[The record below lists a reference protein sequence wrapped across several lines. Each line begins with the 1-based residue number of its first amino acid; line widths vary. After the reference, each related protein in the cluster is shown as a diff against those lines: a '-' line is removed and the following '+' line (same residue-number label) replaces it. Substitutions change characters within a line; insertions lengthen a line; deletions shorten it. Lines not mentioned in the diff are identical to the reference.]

1 MVNHITFDAIGT
13 KWDIEFLGETITQ
26 DSSHIIAEIRTRIAD
41 FDKKFSRFRDD
52 SLIADIA
59 RQKGMYTLPAEAQA
73 LFDVHKKLYDGTNGA
88 FSPLVGNTMVD
99 AGYDA
104 TYSLQAKENIR
115 RAPAWNEALDYKFP
129 ELTVKIPV
137 VLDFGAGGKGY
148 LADLVAAC
156 LQDFG
161 VNNYCI
167 NAGGDIVYH
176 QLAYEPL
183 SIALED
189 PFDTTMAVGV
199 AKIKD
204 GSLSG
209 SAGNR
214 RAWAGF
220 HHIINPKTGQS
231 PIDIAAVWV
240 YAKDG
245 LLSDSISTAL
255 FLIGPKKIASI
266 FDFEY
271 AIFKSD
277 RSLEYSKH
285 FPAEFFVD

>member
-1 MVNHITFDAIGT
+1 MANQLTFEAIGT
-13 KWDIEFLGETITQ
+13 TWDIELLNQPLTQ
-26 DSSHIIAEIRTRIAD
+26 DSSRIFAEIRTRIAD
-41 FDKKFSRFRDD
+41 FDHKFSRFRDD
-52 SLIADIA
+52 SLIAEIA
-59 RQKGMYTLPAEAQA
+59 RRQGAHTLPAEAQL
-73 LFDVHKKLYDGTNGA
+73 LFDVHKKLYDITDGA

-104 TYSLQAKENIR
+104 LYSLQAKTSIR
-115 RAPAWNEALDYKFP
+115 SAPPWDVALDYRFP
-129 ELTVKIPV
+129 VLTVKKPV
-137 VLDFGAGGKGY
+137 LLDFGAGGKGY

-156 LQDFG
+156 LREFG
-161 VNNYCI
+161 IENYCI
-167 NAGGDIVYH
+167 NAGGDIVYKH
-176 QLAYEPL
+176 LTCEPL
-183 SIALED
+183 CIALED
-189 PFDTTMAVGV
+189 PFDTTMAIGV
-199 AKIKD
+199 AKIEN

-220 HHIINPKTGQS
+220 HHIINPKTGIS
-231 PIDIAAVWV
+231 PSDIAAVWV

-255 FLIGPKKIASI
+255 FLSEPKKITPI

-271 AIFKSD
+271 AIIRSD
-277 RSLEYSKH
+277 RSLEHSAH